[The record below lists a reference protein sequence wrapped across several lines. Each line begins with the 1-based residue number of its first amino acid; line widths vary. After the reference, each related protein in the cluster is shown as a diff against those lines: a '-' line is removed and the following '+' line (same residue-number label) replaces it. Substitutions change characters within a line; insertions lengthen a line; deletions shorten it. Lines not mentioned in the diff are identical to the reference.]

1 MRKSHKAN
9 AYQAELGN
17 TVFIEI
23 AWVCE
28 DIKNSAVFR

>member
-9 AYQAELGN
+9 ANQAELGN

-28 DIKNSAVFR
+28 GIKDSAVFR